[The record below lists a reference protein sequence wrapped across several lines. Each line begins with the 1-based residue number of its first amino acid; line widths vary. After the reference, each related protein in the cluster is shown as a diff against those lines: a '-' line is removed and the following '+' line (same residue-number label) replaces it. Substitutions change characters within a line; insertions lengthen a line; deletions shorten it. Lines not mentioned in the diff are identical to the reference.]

1 MKFHTAL
8 QLHGKTATGIEVP
21 EKVVEAL
28 GGGGRLRVRA
38 TIGGHTYPT
47 TVARMRGA
55 YLFPVSADVREKT
68 GLVAGDRVE
77 VSLELDT
84 GPRELTIPDDLAAA
98 LKRDRAAKKAFD
110 GLSYTNKKRHVL
122 AVEGAK
128 TEETRRRRVAKVLE
142 ALAG

>member
-1 MKFHTAL
+1 MKFRTTL

-28 GGGGRLRVRA
+28 GGGGGLRVRA
-38 TIGGHTYPT
+38 TIGGHAYPT

-55 YLFPVSADVREKT
+55 YLFPVSAHVCEKA
-68 GLVAGDRVE
+68 GLAAGDRVE

-110 GLSYTNKKRHVL
+110 GLSYTNRKRHVL
-122 AVEGAK
+122 AVEEAK

-142 ALAG
+142 ALAE

>member
-1 MKFHTAL
+1 MKFRTTL

-98 LKRDRAAKKAFD
+98 LKRDRAAKRAFD

-142 ALAG
+142 ALAE